1 VYVGCTNINYGVMEM
16 DPQNYTNEDAYRQYV
31 ADNLPDTSEVSAAAF
46 ALIKA
51 IRKLEDNR
59 LVTKV
64 DPVDRISELLA
75 EVITE
80 CLNYD
85 EDDRFELYIRDAVD
99 EDIADERRKWINTIN
114 RDAADAKLAQPS
126 IDMAGMVQT
135 ILTGGAA

>member
-1 VYVGCTNINYGVMEM
+1 M

>member
-1 VYVGCTNINYGVMEM
+1 M
-16 DPQNYTNEDAYRQYV
+16 DPQKYTNEDAYAEYV
-31 ADNLPDTSEVSAAAF
+31 ADNMPDTSEVSAAAF

-51 IRKLEDNR
+51 IRKLEDNK

-114 RDAADAKLAQPS
+114 REATDAKLAQQS

-135 ILTGGAA
+135 ILTGGKS

>member
-1 VYVGCTNINYGVMEM
+1 M
-16 DPQNYTNEDAYRQYV
+16 DPQDFTSADAYAEYV

-51 IRKLEDNR
+51 LRKLESCK

-64 DPVDRISELLA
+64 DHVDRISELLA

-126 IDMAGMVQT
+126 IDMAGMVQS
-135 ILTGGAA
+135 ILGGKS

>member
-1 VYVGCTNINYGVMEM
+1 M
-16 DPQNYTNEDAYRQYV
+16 DPTEYTKEDAYRQYV
-31 ADNLPDTSEVSAAAF
+31 ADNLPDTSEVSAAAL

-51 IRKLEDNR
+51 IRKLENNR

-64 DPVDRISELLA
+64 DPVERVSELLA

-99 EDIADERRKWINTIN
+99 EDIADERRKWIKAIE
-114 RDAADAKLAQPS
+114 REEADAKLTQPTL
-126 IDMAGMVQT
+126 DLAGMVQG
-135 ILTGGAA
+135 ILTGGKS

>member
-1 VYVGCTNINYGVMEM
+1 VYVGCININYGVMEM
-16 DPQNYTNEDAYRQYV
+16 DPQEYTNEDAYRQYV
-31 ADNLPDTSEVSAAAF
+31 ADNMFNTSEVSAAAF

-135 ILTGGAA
+135 ILTGGKS

>member
-1 VYVGCTNINYGVMEM
+1 M
-16 DPQNYTNEDAYRQYV
+16 DPQNYTNEDAYAEYV
-31 ADNLPDTSEVSAAAF
+31 ADNMPDLSEVSAAAL

-51 IRKLEDNR
+51 IRKLENNK

-114 RDAADAKLAQPS
+114 REATDAKLAQPS

-135 ILTGGAA
+135 ILTGGKS